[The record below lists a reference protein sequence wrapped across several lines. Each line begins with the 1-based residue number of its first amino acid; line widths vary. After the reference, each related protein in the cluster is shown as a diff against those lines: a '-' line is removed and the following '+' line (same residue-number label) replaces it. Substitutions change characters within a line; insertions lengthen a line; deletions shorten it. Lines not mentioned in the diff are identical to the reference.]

1 MLPTT
6 TTYNFLSNGG
16 EMGKL
21 MREKDWSKTALGTP
35 DTWPSS
41 LKVMVSVMLENPFAM
56 YIVWGDEY
64 IQLYNDAYTPIL
76 GLEKHPHALGSS
88 SSETFSEIWPI
99 VEPMFKDVKEG
110 NAVRHSEMGFQL
122 QRNGRLEDCYF
133 DFSYSPIR
141 TENGEIGG
149 VLVTTIETT
158 QKMKY
163 QSDLKESN
171 DQLQFAIEATELGT
185 FDLNPK
191 TNKFTANDKL
201 KELFGLCNTTEI
213 EISTALD
220 AIVDK
225 DRNRVTAAID
235 TVLIYESGGKFDIEY
250 TIRNYITKK
259 ESVVRAKGRVWFN
272 EDKEAIRFNG
282 TLQDITT
289 QYLAEKEKQKLIA
302 IIEAS
307 EEYIGLTGIDSTIQ
321 FINPAGLKML
331 GWDTYEGRT
340 MMDCIYPPERI
351 AAKKDFPQLLES
363 EKEYNEIQFWN
374 EKTGEPFWIQWNGIR
389 IKDNY
394 TDQVIGLAT
403 VSPNITERKKNE
415 DKIRTSERNLRQMI
429 VQAPIAIAIL
439 RGPEFIVEI
448 ANQKALE
455 LWGHSE
461 LEMLN
466 KPLLLAMPELISQ
479 GIGEILNDVYT
490 NGNQFSATE
499 LPIQL
504 LRNTQLETFYISF
517 SYEPLH
523 DNDGNVSG
531 IMAIGFDVSEQV
543 HARQIVEASEEKLNI
558 VINASELGTWEYN
571 LKTNISICSDR
582 CIEILGFKEERNV
595 VHQQLLDNIHP
606 DDLEIRKAA
615 FELSYQTGILHYV
628 ARFIWED
635 KSIHWAELKGKVFYD
650 SDGEPLVMM
659 GTIRDISEE
668 RFFQQQLQEREQ
680 KFRLLADSMPQ
691 FVWTSDTL
699 GELNYFNQSV
709 FDFTGLTMQ
718 DIVEKGWIEI
728 VHPDD
733 RAKNIEEWTNSITT
747 GKDFHLEHRFKK
759 NNGDYRWQLSR
770 ATPQR
775 DNNGNIQ
782 MWVGTSTDIQ
792 DQKMFTNEL
801 EKQVSERT
809 AELNQK
815 NIDLEKMNKELQS
828 FAYISSHDLQE
839 PLRKIQT
846 FASRIIDKEK
856 DNLSDFGIDYF
867 HKIQTSANR
876 MQTLIQDLLAY
887 SRTSDNEKKFELTS
901 LNDIIAE
908 TTSDLFEEL
917 EQSKGIIEVGN
928 TCELNVVPF
937 QLRQLLHNLISNSLK
952 FAKADVSPYITITC
966 DIKEPNALENKDF
979 FNKEKYCHIRYTDNG
994 IGFDQEYSEKIFELF
1009 QRLGGKEKYSGTG
1022 IGLAIVKKIIENHKG
1037 IITATSTLNMGAQF
1051 DIYIPLNL

>member
-1 MLPTT
+1 MQPTT

-35 DTWPSS
+35 DTWSNS

-201 KELFGLCNTTEI
+201 KELFGFCNTTEI
-213 EISTALD
+213 EINSAID
-220 AIVDK
+220 AIIEEDK
-225 DRNRVTAAID
+225 KRVIDAID
-235 TVLIYESGGKFDIEY
+235 EVLVYESGGKFDIKY
-250 TIRNYITKK
+250 TIRNYVTQK
-259 ESVVRAKGRVWFN
+259 ESVVNAKGRVWFN

-282 TLQDITT
+282 TLQDIT
-289 QYLAEKEKQKLIA
+289 QQSLAEKEKQKLIA

-307 EEYIGLTGIDSTIQ
+307 QEYIGLTGIDSTIQ

-331 GWDTYEGRT
+331 GWDSYEGRT
-340 MMDCIYPPERI
+340 MMDCIYPSERVV
-351 AAKKDFPQLLES
+351 AERDFPQLLES
-363 EKEYNEIQFWN
+363 ETEYNEIQFWN
-374 EKTGEPFWIQWNGIR
+374 EKTGKPFWIQWNGIR
-389 IKDNY
+389 IKDRI

-415 DKIRTSERNLRQMI
+415 EKIRTSERNLRQMI

-455 LWGHSE
+455 LWGRTE
-461 LEMLN
+461 LEIVN
-466 KPLLLAMPELISQ
+466 QPLMIGMPELISQ
-479 GIGEILNDVYT
+479 GIGEILTDVYQ
-490 NGNQFSATE
+490 NGTQFSATE

-504 LRNTQLETFYISF
+504 LRDTQLETFYINF
-517 SYEPLH
+517 SYEPLY
-523 DNDGNVSG
+523 DNDGNVTG

-543 HARQIVEASEEKLNI
+543 IARQKVEANEEKLNI
-558 VINASELGTWEYN
+558 VINASDLGTWEYN
-571 LKTNISICSDR
+571 LKTDISICSDR
-582 CIEILGFKEERNV
+582 CIEILGYKEERNV
-595 VHQQLLDNIHP
+595 IHEQLLKNIHP
-606 DDLEIRKAA
+606 DDLAIRKEA
-615 FELSYQTGILHYV
+615 FERSYQTGILHYV
-628 ARFIWED
+628 ARIIWED
-635 KSIHWAELKGKVFYD
+635 DTIHWAELKGKVFYD
-650 SDGEPLVMM
+650 TDEEPLVIM

-691 FVWTSDTL
+691 FVWTSDPS
-699 GELNYFNQSV
+699 GVLNYFNQSV
-709 FDFTGLTMQ
+709 FDFTGLTAEG
-718 DIVEKGWIEI
+718 IAHNGWLDI

-733 RAKNIEEWTNSITT
+733 RPKNIEEWTKSITT
-747 GKDFHLEHRFKK
+747 GKDFLLEHRFRKHDG
-759 NNGDYRWQLSR
+759 NYHWQLSR

-775 DNNGNIQ
+775 DEDGNIQ

-792 DQKMFTNEL
+792 DQKMFANEL
-801 EKQVSERT
+801 EEQVSERT

-815 NIDLEKMNKELQS
+815 NIDLENMNKELQS

-867 HKIQTSANR
+867 YKIQTSANR

-887 SRTSDNEKKFELTS
+887 SRTSNNEKKFELTN
-901 LNDIIAE
+901 LNDIIVE

-917 EQSKGIIEVGN
+917 EQRKGIIEVGS
-928 TCELNVVPF
+928 TCELKVIPF

-952 FAKADVSPYITITC
+952 FAKPDVSPYITISCTIE
-966 DIKEPNALENKDF
+966 DANILEPNRFLDN
-979 FNKEKYCHIRYTDNG
+979 EKYCHIQYTDNG

-1037 IITATSTLNMGAQF
+1037 IITATSTLNMGARF
-1051 DIYIPLNL
+1051 DIYIPVNL